1 LSDAISIS
9 GYIPTSG
16 DITVS
21 TIEKL
26 DFENMG
32 IAVGILIL
40 GATELEIHVGVILPP
55 PPPVGHQNV

>member
-26 DFENMG
+26 DLEKMG
-32 IAVGILIL
+32 IAVGIFIL
-40 GATELEIHVGVILPP
+40 GATELEMHVGGNFTPP
-55 PPPVGHQNV
+55 PIGHPKV

>member
-21 TIEKL
+21 TIEKP
-26 DFENMG
+26 DIENIG
-32 IAVGILIL
+32 IAVGILFVS
-40 GATELEIHVGVILPP
+40 ATELEIHVGA
-55 PPPVGHQNV
+55 GHPKM

>member
-26 DFENMG
+26 DLENMG
-32 IAVGILIL
+32 IAVGIFII
-40 GATELEIHVGVILPP
+40 GATELEIHVG
-55 PPPVGHQNV
+55 G